1 MYSAL
6 IQEGVTN
13 LTAHELLYILATVS
27 HEKSTRAAE
36 QLDLPV
42 YDDPQPVLT
51 AGLTS
56 LYARGM
62 VEVSDEVVKL
72 SEVAAL
78 AGYVLT
84 DSDVWLELAFVDDDG
99 IDAGWLVQREQA
111 AILLTPRRLGTFEL
125 RVLDPDLNGQ
135 WLADIAFAFLTDHTR
150 AVFYVTRDRGANE
163 SGLAVRRLEDGTV
176 QLSTAPDSVNSAPNI
191 DAARESFRPVMAE
204 FMS

>member
-6 IQEGVTN
+6 IEDGVTN
-13 LTAHELLYILATVS
+13 LTAHELLYILGTVS
-27 HEKSTRAAE
+27 GENSTRAAE

-62 VEVSDEVVKL
+62 VEVSDEAVQL

-84 DSDVWLELAFVDDDG
+84 ASDTWLELAFVGKDG
-99 IDAGWLVQREQA
+99 IDAGWLVRREQA

-125 RVLDPDLNGQ
+125 RVLNPELNGQ
-135 WLADIAFAFLTDHTR
+135 WLADIAFDFLTDR
-150 AVFYVTRDRGANE
+150 PSASFYVTRDQGADE
-163 SGLAVRRLEDGTV
+163 TGLAVRRLEDGSL
-176 QLSTAPDSVNSAPNI
+176 QLSTAPDSVTSAPSI
-191 DAARESFRPVMAE
+191 DAARELFRPVMAE

>member
-13 LTAHELLYILATVS
+13 LTAHELLYILGTVS
-27 HEKSTRAAE
+27 DEKSTRAAE

-42 YDDPQPVLT
+42 YDEPQPVLT

-62 VEVSDEVVKL
+62 VEVSEEALKL

-84 DSDVWLELAFVDDDG
+84 GSDTWLELAFVGEDG
-99 IDAGWLVQREQA
+99 IDAGWLVRREHT

-125 RVLDPDLNGQ
+125 RILNPELDGQ
-135 WLADIAFAFLTDHTR
+135 WLADIAFDFLADR
-150 AVFYVTRDRGANE
+150 PAAVFYVTRDRGPGE
-163 SGLAVRRLEDGTV
+163 TGLAVRRLEDGTLE
-176 QLSTAPDSVNSAPNI
+176 LSTAPESVTSAPNI
-191 DAARESFRPVMAE
+191 EAARDLFRPVMAE